1 MTASKAPTWEGTK
14 AYMQQRNSGA
24 LLKQTQR
31 LLLACLVIYCKMDDG
46 NVGRPIGAKG
56 DGMLNLSNAQER
68 CLRQAV
74 ALKAI
79 VELLLILQTWTEH
92 RA

>member
-1 MTASKAPTWEGTK
+1 
-14 AYMQQRNSGA
+14 
-24 LLKQTQR
+24 
-31 LLLACLVIYCKMDDG
+31 MDDG
-46 NVGRPIGAKG
+46 NLGRLIGAKG
-56 DGMLNLSNAQER
+56 DGLLNLSSKQER

>member
-1 MTASKAPTWEGTK
+1 
-14 AYMQQRNSGA
+14 
-24 LLKQTQR
+24 
-31 LLLACLVIYCKMDDG
+31 
-46 NVGRPIGAKG
+46 
-56 DGMLNLSNAQER
+56 MLGLSSAQER

-74 ALKAI
+74 ALEAI

>member
-1 MTASKAPTWEGTK
+1 
-14 AYMQQRNSGA
+14 
-24 LLKQTQR
+24 
-31 LLLACLVIYCKMDDG
+31 
-46 NVGRPIGAKG
+46 
-56 DGMLNLSNAQER
+56 MLNLSNAQER